1 MCKQPL
7 VHYMSPG
14 VIEPNNCYLYIYMC
28 PADISTF
35 PFAQGLGVCIPR
47 AKDHANDAESARPSM
62 HGLLRLCLA
71 CTIPHTPRHP
81 AASYMSN
88 FFKRPRPSSAP
99 YAVYSSGLA
108 DLHEGHALWRP
119 EPHASTG
126 EPQIGDVGYMSEGAF
141 IRLFSLNPSLK
152 PEQQV
157 TFWSR
162 PFKPTALLDPEVFR
176 ELDRREALRPGHYTS
191 HDVHRLKLSG
201 SLDV

>member
-1 MCKQPL
+1 MLQNRKI
-7 VHYMSPG
+7 
-14 VIEPNNCYLYIYMC
+14 VINAITCVLPAYLYFHLHKVWASSFLVRKITLMT
-28 PADISTF
+28 PEST
-35 PFAQGLGVCIPR
+35 R
-47 AKDHANDAESARPSM
+47 SSM
-62 HGLLRLCLA
+62 HGLFRLCPA
-71 CTIPHTPRHP
+71 STIPHTPRHP
-81 AASYMSN
+81 AVSYMSS
-88 FFKRPRPSSAP
+88 FFKRPHPSSAP
-99 YAVYSSGLA
+99 YSVYSSGLA

-141 IRLFSLNPSLK
+141 IRLFSLNPSLE

-191 HDVHRLKLSG
+191 HNVHRLSLSG
-201 SLDV
+201 SFDV